1 MSFTVEIASVSD
13 RDDLVAEIWLDGA
26 MVAELHRDDGKFKI
40 DIYPNESGQP
50 WCFELSDWLAVLS
63 EAQRKLG

>member
-13 RDDLVAEIWLDGA
+13 RDDLVAEIWLDDA

-40 DIYPNESGQP
+40 DIYRNESGQP
-50 WCFELSDWLAVLS
+50 WCFDLSDWLAVLS
-63 EAQRKLG
+63 EAQRKIG

>member
-13 RDDLVAEIWLDGA
+13 RDDLVAEIWLDGS
-26 MVAELHRDDGKFKI
+26 MVAELHRNDGKFKI

-50 WCFELSDWLAVLS
+50 LSLIHIS
-63 EAQRKLG
+63 EPTRPY